1 MEWDKI
7 YAINRNY
14 IDPIAKRYFAVSVEG
29 AVNLLIDNMEDK
41 VEEVEVDWHQKNKE
55 LGKRIQ
61 KRYNKLVIEKEDAN
75 LLKEGQK
82 LTLYKWGNTIV
93 EKIEKEG
100 ENYIFYKDLS
110 QEIYKGEESIIEAN
124 KKIFIGKDQ
133 N

>member
-29 AVNLLIDNMEDK
+29 AVNLFVDNMEDK

-82 LTLYKWGNTIV
+82 LTLYKWGNSIFKKLKKK
-93 EKIEKEG
+93 EIKLLQFMLNCLQKI
-100 ENYIFYKDLS
+100 
-110 QEIYKGEESIIEAN
+110 
-124 KKIFIGKDQ
+124 KILKRQLYVIGFL
-133 N
+133 